1 MGITDDIGD
10 SVFNGGMLAD
20 AENLGDKGTKSS
32 GPFDPQWLDEYKE
45 EIHGVILV
53 TGDCHQTVKGKLEE
67 IKDIF
72 SVGEGDATV
81 HEVLS
86 VVGDV
91 RPGKLS
97 AHEQFVSCLSNA
109 EPLDR

>member
-10 SVFNGGMLAD
+10 SVFNKGMLAD

-32 GPFDPQWLDEYKE
+32 DAFDPQWLDEYKE

-53 TGDCHQTVKGKLEE
+53 TGDSHKTVQGKLEE

-72 SVGEGDATV
+72 SVGEKDATI
-81 HEVLS
+81 HKVLS

-91 RPGKLS
+91 RPGAVS
-97 AHEQFVSCLSNA
+97 AHEQFVSCLFNA
-109 EPLDR
+109 ELLDR